1 MRRNKH
7 SLRLLLSGTLL
18 LLLLLPACTRAK
30 SAGRE
35 EAEESKIINFENIL
49 PNDGR
54 RDQDRKDQE
63 SLPGDMSGDRPHEL
77 FYLNGLWS
85 SVGAYDDDIY
95 YEYDQID
102 EMSLYFE
109 NGWVAFTAGGETTI
123 YQVEK
128 QEDGMIYFTFTDAS
142 DPSRARICV
151 NFHDIGY
158 YLELT
163 PENDPSFRILFE
175 RQ

>member
-1 MRRNKH
+1 MRRNRH
-7 SLRLLLSGTLL
+7 FFRLLLSGTLL

-30 SAGRE
+30 SSGRE

-49 PNDGR
+49 PDDDR
-54 RDQDRKDQE
+54 KDQGRKDQE
-63 SLPGDMSGDRPHEL
+63 SLPENTAGGRPHEL

-95 YEYDQID
+95 YEYDQIE

-109 NGWVAFTAGGETTI
+109 NGWVAFTAGGETAV
-123 YQVEK
+123 YQVQR
-128 QEDGMIYFTFTDAS
+128 QEDGMIYFTFTEAS
-142 DPSRARICV
+142 DPSRARIRIDYR
-151 NFHDIGY
+151 DIGY

-163 PENDPSFRILFE
+163 PENDPTFRILFE